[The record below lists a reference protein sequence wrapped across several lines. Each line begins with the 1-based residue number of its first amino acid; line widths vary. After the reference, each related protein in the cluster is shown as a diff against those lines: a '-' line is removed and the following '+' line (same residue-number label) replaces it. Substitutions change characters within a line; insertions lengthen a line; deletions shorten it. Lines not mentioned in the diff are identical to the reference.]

1 MSRSPWKKLAIMRM
15 KRFVSMPVRPYDDL
29 SASSGNYLKSC
40 SFFGGKS
47 LLLREGLCMW
57 TKLYY
62 KKTER
67 WKTPFLPGN
76 QSISG
81 SKKTRRVNSR
91 CQFGKPGRARFST
104 AFRSKRASSCLW
116 PFSLIFWIITGAYH
130 LKICSFDNMWD
141 YNPRSVSSSSSS
153 PFSFSCD
160 QIW

>member
-15 KRFVSMPVRPYDDL
+15 KRFVSMPVRPYDL

-47 LLLREGLCMW
+47 LLLLEVLCMW

-67 WKTPFLPGN
+67 RKETFFARQPIYFEE
-76 QSISG
+76 Q
-81 SKKTRRVNSR
+81 KTRRVNSR

-160 QIW
+160 QIR